1 MIKKIKLNSQQIKKM
16 QEKTENCIPA
26 SGRESHDSTEVF
38 HRLHDQ
44 DSHVSH
50 EALHPDPSKLQVYQ

>member
-1 MIKKIKLNSQQIKKM
+1 MIKKIKLHSQQK
-16 QEKTENCIPA
+16 ENCKEREKNWLPA
-26 SGRESHDSTEVF
+26 SGRESHDLTEAF

-50 EALHPDPSKLQVYQ
+50 EALHPDPSKLQVY